1 MRQTQFK
8 KLLITSLAVVILV
21 FSASICAYAAQIES
35 LSIIDNTIY
44 ASVDAENANLFAAE
58 YNEGL
63 LSDVFFAPIPE
74 DGIVELEV
82 SEASDY
88 ALYLWDKGSLA
99 PVSAVYNVIDGV
111 AYMEGS
117 SEPVPPY
124 KANSYTFNQED
135 DVMIVSAVS
144 ETEIKGF
151 KAGVETTYALTDDVT
166 VLGLSDSFEDVVP
179 GSVVLIGTDK
189 AGNCAAIEL
198 LASLGMPVDPTLF
211 ESDYGIYDA
220 ADGSTRYKNILTEM
234 FSKSGSKI
242 TTHNLPDTTKTTYYF
257 ESGNVQC
264 YRVGI
269 AMDGDTPIITYTND
283 KISSSNLFENTA
295 LYRQYLYFRLDTEK
309 TKTITV
315 KVDGVDTK
323 REVNVVTQCVFY
335 CVPKDFNPGKG
346 DGEYSDIF
354 NLEPI
359 VIIE

>member
-1 MRQTQFK
+1 MKQAQFK

-58 YNEGL
+58 YDEGL
-63 LSDVFFAPIPE
+63 LSDVFFTPIPE

-88 ALYLWDKGSLA
+88 VLYLWDKGSLA

-151 KAGVETTYALTDDVT
+151 KAGVETTYALTDDVA

-189 AGNCAAIEL
+189 SGKCAAVEL
-198 LASLGMPVDPTLF
+198 LASLGLPVDREAF
-211 ESDYGIYDA
+211 EADYGIYDA
-220 ADGSTRYKNILTEM
+220 ADASTKYKNIVDVM
-234 FSKSGSKI
+234 FSKSSSVMTLRALGGQKYIFKSNNI
-242 TTHNLPDTTKTTYYF
+242 P
-257 ESGNVQC
+257 C

-269 AMDGDTPIITYTND
+269 AMDGDTPVITYTVKPVSEPKD
-283 KISSSNLFENTA
+283 TSVFANTA
-295 LYRQYLYFRLDTEK
+295 THYNYVYLRLNTEESR
-309 TKTITV
+309 TLSGTTY
-315 KVDGVDTK
+315 DA
-323 REVNVVTQCVFY
+323 VVTQCVLY